1 MPRLFICLFGLAF
14 FSGCSTSYLFKPDP
28 SYPQTPVSPPAPC
41 EVKVYR
47 TAPVGREY
55 KVIGTCT
62 AWSSVR
68 FTNGN
73 TEKAL
78 RLLKKCACEYG
89 GNAVILTNHV
99 QIVQNMNERRAYP
112 YQISPIPVPTATP
125 IPAPVHRPGMGPASM
140 LEVGAK
146 FKGEVVIL
154 EPF

>member
-1 MPRLFICLFGLAF
+1 M
-14 FSGCSTSYLFKPDP
+14 
-28 SYPQTPVSPPAPC
+28 PVSRPAPC

-55 KVIGTCT
+55 KIIGTCT

-112 YQISPIPVPTATP
+112 YQISPIPVPTP
-125 IPAPVHRPGMGPASM
+125 IHAPVHRPGMAPASM

-146 FKGEVVIL
+146 LKGEVVIL
-154 EPF
+154 EPL